1 MRRFSKHSMSSIEAL
16 IFDCD
21 GTVLNSME
29 FYWPTWVETCKKYK
43 IHITKRKF
51 YECSGKNF
59 NFTFLIISSSTYVKL
74 LRSSRENDLSN
85 VDKRAKS

>member
-1 MRRFSKHSMSSIEAL
+1 MSSIEAL

-51 YECSGKNF
+51 YECSG
-59 NFTFLIISSSTYVKL
+59 LPVKTIYQT
-74 LRSSRENDLSN
+74 
-85 VDKRAKS
+85 

>member
-1 MRRFSKHSMSSIEAL
+1 MSSQIEAL

-29 FYWPTWVETCKKYK
+29 FYWPTWVETCKKYN

-51 YECSGKNF
+51 YECSGLPVK
-59 NFTFLIISSSTYVKL
+59 TIYETYVGFFVTNIHMIHTHHD
-74 LRSSRENDLSN
+74 SD
-85 VDKRAKS
+85 